1 MTFSNLK
8 ILAAAT
14 ALATIG
20 LAGTAQAQTAVITG
34 GSSDA
39 TRVDIGVSTVSA
51 GSIHVP
57 NRVGIGVP
65 NTGLT
70 TRIDFQRLKMIL
82 GNNPVTTFVNTTNAE
97 TDHSQ
102 YGRFDFAQAGTNDVW
117 FGEWLQTGNVSGG
130 SHTVYYGGTNA
141 TTAIP
146 LSGNATYTVK
156 GISNY
161 AGNGPLSGTFNAA
174 FYGVAGTLSGSL
186 TNSASSY
193 SVNIGTAAISSSGA
207 ISGSGGSVSNA
218 TATLASGGAVRG
230 QFFGANVESLAGYV
244 KFGDGS
250 TAARQYDT
258 AFGGTKN

>member
-1 MTFSNLK
+1 MNFSNLK
-8 ILAAAT
+8 TLAAAT
-14 ALATIG
+14 ALAG
-20 LAGTAQAQTAVITG
+20 AVLAGTAQAQTATITG
-34 GSSDA
+34 GSSDS
-39 TRVDIGVSTVSA
+39 TKVDIGVSTVSA

-57 NRVGIGVP
+57 GRVGIGVP

-70 TRIDFQRLKMIL
+70 TRIDFQGLKAIL
-82 GNNPVTTFVNTTNAE
+82 GNNEVTSFVNTTNAE

-102 YGRFDFAQAGTNDVW
+102 YGRFDFAQAGSNDVW
-117 FGEWLQTGNVSGG
+117 FGEWSQTGSVSGG

-146 LSGNATYTVK
+146 TSGNASYTVK

-161 AGNGPLSGTFNAA
+161 AGNGLLSGTFNAA
-174 FYGVAGTLSGSL
+174 FIGGAGTLNGSL

-193 SVNIGTAAISSSGA
+193 TVNIGTAAINSSGA
-207 ISGSGGSVSNA
+207 ISGAGASASSA
-218 TATLASGGAVRG
+218 TATLATGGTVSG
-230 QFFGANVESLAGYV
+230 QFFGANVEALAGYV
-244 KFGDGS
+244 KFGNGS